1 MIVGESYVNIDKYKK
16 ILNEDRRRYVQWY
29 NKFIPDQEVSSFFSL
44 SDYVVLPYKKASQSG
59 IIPMAY
65 QFNRPVIC
73 SDVLGLKELI
83 NEDTGFIFKNE
94 NVNDLKEIIEVC
106 IENEKEFTG
115 FNDMQ
120 KNVYKNLH

>member
-83 NEDTGFIFKNE
+83 NEDL
-94 NVNDLKEIIEVC
+94 DLYLKMKMLTI
-106 IENEKEFTG
+106 
-115 FNDMQ
+115 
-120 KNVYKNLH
+120 